1 MDRYRKKWRYVYMRV
16 LVYIHVFP
24 KYQLRGPRS
33 NDTRGVISTPKV
45 GSRFPRRKADRKDR
59 AGKIQDEL
67 RTPCGVRKQ
76 ESAHTLLETH

>member
-1 MDRYRKKWRYVYMRV
+1 MDRYRKKCRYVYMRV

-33 NDTRGVISTPKV
+33 NDTPGAMSTPKV
-45 GSRFPRRKADRKDR
+45 GTRFPRRKADRKDR